1 MDCTHRWL
9 IDQPNGP
16 ESRGT
21 CTHCYEV
28 RMFKNS
34 LPIKWGFRSKED
46 SPEKTKERYTRA
58 GLAGAAT
65 KRAAKL
71 NPASN

>member
-1 MDCTHRWL
+1 
-9 IDQPNGP
+9 
-16 ESRGT
+16 
-21 CTHCYEV
+21 
-28 RMFKNS
+28 MFKNS

-58 GLAGAAT
+58 GLAGAAA